1 MHELISNKN
10 DDALNKKTSYET
22 SAWKRIN
29 MEAVNLIKKNWWEFI
44 INSQRE
50 EELFRLLYWTV
61 NLKTNNKFFR

>member
-10 DDALNKKTSYET
+10 DDALKKKTLYEN

-29 MEAVNLIKKNWWEFI
+29 MEAVNLIKKNWWEFS
-44 INSQRE
+44 INSQRDKKS
-50 EELFRLLYWTV
+50 LDSYWTV